1 MRPTLEVQNTVTD
14 DADIGI
20 AETPLRVAT
29 DTVVDNTSTPSH
41 ASSVTKPGNHATPVV
56 ASAATLDGP
65 PEMLPAASAGH
76 ATRKPAARKIDRGLV
91 ALMPPNELRHAIRF
105 RALSLANR
113 FRVIRTIDV
122 AIACFPERP
131 FKAALSAAQRA
142 MRSMT
147 KEKLLLRYRTDRF
160 QHVYGLTVAGARWL
174 DDLGVDAAQSVR
186 RVADMSN
193 PEHSLWM
200 HFITLACEARGLTA
214 QTESEALQRLN
225 RDRAEGAAVRQGFVT
240 VSAGSK
246 ERVLR
251 PDILSYESDGIAWYE
266 IDRSKRGAD
275 REASLVALARHVGG
289 KLATG
294 DVLRRV
300 VVHAKNERILLRAL
314 ALLRALVQASNEG
327 SHAPGDRV
335 FREIED
341 GVFEVRADVGRKHA
355 DGRISL
361 VEQCVGHVIIQLLP
375 THLPK
380 VRLDNK
386 NRHPLTG
393 WLGENYLPYRRPDA
407 LGPWPRPTS
416 PLHSPPSE
424 GTL

>member
-1 MRPTLEVQNTVTD
+1 MRPSHEVPNAVSD
-14 DADIGI
+14 D
-20 AETPLRVAT
+20 T
-29 DTVVDNTSTPSH
+29 DTGITETHPPVTTDTTVDNAVIPPRV
-41 ASSVTKPGNHATPVV
+41 SSVTTRGNHETPM
-56 ASAATLDGP
+56 ASSTATLAGAT
-65 PEMLPAASAGH
+65 EMLPSASTGQAASKRA
-76 ATRKPAARKIDRGLV
+76 PRKIDRGLV
-91 ALMPPNELRHAIRF
+91 AIIPPNELRHAIRF

-113 FRVIRTIDV
+113 FRVIRTIDI

-174 DDLGVDAAQSVR
+174 DDHGVDAAQSVR

-200 HFITLACEARGLTA
+200 HFIVLACEARGLTA
-214 QTESEALQRLN
+214 RTESEALQHLN
-225 RDRAEGAAVRQGFVT
+225 RDRAEDAAVKQGFIKI
-240 VSAGSK
+240 SAGSK
-246 ERVLR
+246 KRILR
-251 PDILSYESDGIAWYE
+251 PDAIGYEADGVTWHE

-275 REASLVALARHVGG
+275 REASLVALARQVGG
-289 KLATG
+289 KLVTG

-314 ALLRALVQASNEG
+314 ALLRAQVKASNEG

-335 FREIED
+335 FREIDD

-361 VEQCVGHVIIQLLP
+361 VEQYVGHVIIQLLP
-375 THLPK
+375 IHLPK
-380 VRLDNK
+380 VRLDAKNK
-386 NRHPLTG
+386 HPLTG
-393 WLGENYLPYRRPDA
+393 WLGENYLPYRRPDS
-407 LGPWPRPTS
+407 LGPWPRPAS
-416 PLHSPPSE
+416 PLHWPPSE